1 MRAPFVAI
9 RTRSHAALGD
19 DGPACSEEQSC
30 KKNKKHTL
38 YLILELSELRILYLL
53 PMCARVRVRSF
64 VRQHGTASTVAR
76 IGCLAE
82 TYFRAGQPCRGYY
95 FFGPFGKQTASVGLG
110 ERRWEFVL
118 IPGRERPDKPP
129 YRSNSDLGWEAPWR
143 FSSSFFLAVLFRARR
158 LRLRV
163 LFGSLIS
170 FFLFVL
176 GCDKQRV
183 VVVVQVRCS
192 LFLFRLSSFGVAMR
206 RSFRLGESAVKEA
219 HAGSGILDLFCALSA
234 GVFIALFTSCT
245 GLDLFSTFLG
255 SQEDINE
262 TVVSWCVPL
271 KGSEHTIIM
280 PRVVLGLVCLVHFGF
295 AREHLRLQLSFRDTS
310 TKHNYSCFHFFCFVA
325 GGRRP
330 WS

>member
-1 MRAPFVAI
+1 M
-9 RTRSHAALGD
+9 
-19 DGPACSEEQSC
+19 
-30 KKNKKHTL
+30 
-38 YLILELSELRILYLL
+38 ELSELRILYLL

-143 FSSSFFLAVLFRARR
+143 FSSSFFLSPSYFAPGGYVFESFSVRS
-158 LRLRV
+158 
-163 LFGSLIS
+163 F

-255 SQEDINE
+255 SQEDITE

-280 PRVVLGLVCLVHFGF
+280 PRVVLGWVCLTHFVF
-295 AREHLRLQLSFRDTS
+295 ALERLRLQLSFRDTS
-310 TKHNYSCFHFFCFVA
+310 TKHNYSCFDFLFYEQVEGVRVRNFLPSYGC
-325 GGRRP
+325 G
-330 WS
+330 